1 MRVALL
7 SLLAAAVGFA
17 APPCTRATE
26 ACSEQVT
33 LGAKGKWSLIYRT
46 VPLGQRSDLVR
57 RAFILI
63 HGQGRNAD
71 DYFETAAAAAFLAG
85 ALEDTIAISPRLA
98 VHDGKGCRD
107 KLGEGEI
114 SWSCESPSW
123 RGGAASISDPE
134 LTTYDFID
142 ELVRRLADKR
152 VFPNLTEIVV
162 AGHSAGGQFVH
173 RYATAA
179 RVDPTPGVTLRYLVS
194 NPSSYLYLDE
204 TRLPASARCSDDGTC
219 SGEFRPY
226 SEGRNCTTYN
236 HYLYGLANRTGY
248 SAAESDDTL
257 KSNLAR
263 RNVTYLLGDQDRYPI
278 AGFDSSCPAMAQGPD
293 RLTRGITYWN
303 YINQRFQARHKLA
316 IVPLCGHNAR
326 CMFTSQRGLSEV
338 FGEKPARAAAPLPA
352 GVLVARDLE
361 YAKADRQPLLLDLFV
376 PPGAA
381 PRPLIVW
388 IPDSTLRGGSR
399 REPLAA
405 ALLSR
410 GYAVAS
416 ITYRLP
422 QESEYPA
429 QLRDCQA
436 AIRWL
441 RANAGGYGVDA
452 RRIAVWGES
461 DGGQLAALVGTAGGA
476 ADRVQAVVSFY
487 GNVRFEDPVKS
498 VDPKDPPFLLV
509 HGDHDDVA
517 PLNRSQSLQESLER
531 TKVPTRLL
539 VVAEAKHGGPQFE
552 TNEVLSE
559 VAAFLDKHLRSR
571 R

>member
-1 MRVALL
+1 MRFAIL
-7 SLLAAAVGFA
+7 SLLAVASCIA
-17 APPCTRATE
+17 APTCTRATA
-26 ACSEQVT
+26 ACSERVT

-46 VPLGQRSDLVR
+46 APLEQRSELIK

-71 DYFETAAAAAFLAG
+71 DYFETGAAAAFLAG
-85 ALEDTIAISPRLA
+85 ATEDTITISPRLA

-114 SWSCESPSW
+114 SWSCDPPSW
-123 RGGAASISDPE
+123 RGGAASASDPE
-134 LTTYDFID
+134 LTAYDFID

-152 VFPNLTEIVV
+152 VFPNLSEIVV

-173 RYATAA
+173 RYAAA
-179 RVDPTPGVTLRYLVS
+179 TRSDPAPGVSLRYVVS
-194 NPSSYLYLDE
+194 NPSSYLYLDG
-204 TRLPASARCSDDGTC
+204 TRLPASAKCSEDGTC
-219 SGEFRPY
+219 SAEFLPY

-236 HYLYGLANRTGY
+236 HYLYGLTDRTGY
-248 SAAESDDTL
+248 SAAQPDATL
-257 KSNLAR
+257 KANLAN
-263 RNVTYLLGDQDRYPI
+263 RNVTYLLGDQDRFPI

-303 YINQRFQARHKLA
+303 YINKRFQAKHTLA

-326 CMFTSQRGLSEV
+326 CMFTSERGLSEV
-338 FGEKPARAAAPLPA
+338 FGEHPAPAASPLPQ

-361 YAKADRQPLLLDLFV
+361 YARADRQPLLLDLFV
-376 PPGAA
+376 PAGAA

-388 IPDSTLRGGSR
+388 IPDGTLRGGSR
-399 REPLAA
+399 RDPLAA
-405 ALLSR
+405 ALLGR

-416 ITYRLP
+416 ISYRLS

-429 QLRDCQA
+429 QLRDCQS

-441 RANAGGYGVDA
+441 RANAANYGLDA

-461 DGGQLAALVGTAGGA
+461 EGGQLAALVGTSGGVS
-476 ADRVQAVVSFY
+476 DRVQAVISFY
-487 GNVRFEDPVKS
+487 GGGRLEDPMKL
-498 VDPKDPPFLLV
+498 VDPKDPPFLII
-509 HGDHDDVA
+509 HGDQDPVA
-517 PLNRSQSLQESLER
+517 PLSRNRALQEALER
-531 TKVPTRLL
+531 AKVPSRLL

-552 TNEVLSE
+552 TAEVMGE
-559 VAAFLDKHLRSR
+559 VTAFLDKHLKSR